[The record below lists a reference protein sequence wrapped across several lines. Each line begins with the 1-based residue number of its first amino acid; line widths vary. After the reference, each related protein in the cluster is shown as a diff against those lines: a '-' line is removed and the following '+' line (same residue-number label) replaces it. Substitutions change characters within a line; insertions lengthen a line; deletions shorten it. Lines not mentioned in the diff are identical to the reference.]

1 MLRISKK
8 AVNQKHETSDAA
20 TLAAVVVEALQEI
33 KGRDISEIRF
43 GESVEHPLFDAFI
56 LCSATSTVQAEALCE
71 NVQRRVYEKL
81 HLEPSHH
88 EGRTQAQWIL
98 IDYFNVLV
106 HIFLE
111 DKRQFYNLEGLWNDA
126 EILHCDDTVQTSI
139 NR

>member
-1 MLRISKK
+1 MPKTSKK
-8 AVNQKHETSDAA
+8 VVNQAYKISDAD
-20 TLAAVVVEALQEI
+20 TLAAIVVEALQEI
-33 KGRDISEIRF
+33 KGRDITEIRF

-56 LCSATSTVQAEALCE
+56 LCSATSNVQAEALCD

-81 HLEPSHH
+81 HLEPSHY
-88 EGRTQAQWIL
+88 EGRNEAQWIL

-126 EILHCDDTVQTSI
+126 EIRHCEEPVQTVQTH
-139 NR
+139 